1 MTRPVTDIEKG
12 HFDASLR
19 AVRFVLG
26 KRINIAAQ
34 ISLANDILC
43 IAVGLRS
50 ASLIDQLYLN
60 KNDID
65 RFQSLF
71 HHANLLSIGE
81 DHVFIIHRQLL
92 LQDIQDYLSGSSQG
106 LQRVF
111 INVDYRLAKPEVMP
125 NNRYR
130 AMEDYIRQVLLP
142 EVRHRIESW
151 NDAEVTYNQL
161 PVPNKKELSLVT
173 LTGWML
179 SYPVNYVLP
188 CNATR
193 RYQRWLAYQ
202 QQQQQSTTDADGHD
216 NGYDSDTEE
225 QDEKT
230 TRDEDEDEDEDED
243 SGRNCL
249 ANQVLVVTRIHL
261 EPNSEVEGLH
271 NHCLLS
277 FSYPAELAE
286 RWVDPSAL
294 SPESP
299 LSPARP
305 QRERDVE
312 AQGLV
317 PEDQISL
324 GGIDKYDSDHEPSQ
338 QEQEEQDQD
347 QEAEPE
353 YEPMPGA
360 YEPCPR
366 TNKVRTTAP
375 IPARRLPRSSTFRS
389 DKQLPFSNPDIC
401 AAGRTFLG
409 QFHTR
414 FQKQAVWQSWE
425 VGQESVTLPVVA
437 M

>member
-1 MTRPVTDIEKG
+1 MTRPVTEIERG

-50 ASLIDQLYLN
+50 ASLVDQLYLN

-71 HHANLLSIGE
+71 HHANLLSIGD

-92 LQDIQDYLSGSSQG
+92 LLDIQDYLSGSGLG

-130 AMEDYIRQVLLP
+130 ALEDYIRQVLLP

-151 NDAEVTYNQL
+151 NEAEVTSKQL
-161 PVPNKKELSLVT
+161 PLPNKKELSLVT

-225 QDEKT
+225 QDEDN
-230 TRDEDEDEDEDED
+230 TREDDEDDDED

-271 NHCLLS
+271 SHCLLS

-294 SPESP
+294 GPESP
-299 LSPARP
+299 LSPAKP

-324 GGIDKYDSDHEPSQ
+324 GGIDKYDSDHEPSH
-338 QEQEEQDQD
+338 QEEQGEQDQD
-347 QEAEPE
+347 QEAQPE

-360 YEPCPR
+360 YEPCLG
-366 TNKVRTTAP
+366 TNKIRTTAP

-414 FQKQAVWQSWE
+414 FQKQTIWQSWE

>member
-1 MTRPVTDIEKG
+1 MTQHATDIEQG
-12 HFDASLR
+12 YFEASLR
-19 AVRFVLG
+19 AVRHVLQ
-26 KRINIAAQ
+26 KRINQAAQ

-92 LQDIQDYLSGSSQG
+92 LQDIQDYLSGSSLG

-111 INVDYRLAKPEVMP
+111 INVDYRLAKPEVVIC
-125 NNRYR
+125 R

-151 NDAEVTYNQL
+151 NDAEVASNQL

-202 QQQQQSTTDADGHD
+202 QQQQIAAGEDAADEHD
-216 NGYDSDTEE
+216 NGYDSDTED
-225 QDEKT
+225 QN
-230 TRDEDEDEDEDED
+230 EDEVGDDNDD
-243 SGRNCL
+243 DDNSGRNCL
-249 ANQVLVVTRIHL
+249 ANQVLVVTRVYL
-261 EPNSEVEGLH
+261 EPNNEVEGLQ
-271 NHCLLS
+271 NYCLLS

-286 RWVDPSAL
+286 RWVDPSAP

-312 AQGLV
+312 AHGLV

-324 GGIDKYDSDHEPSQ
+324 GGIDKYDSDHEPCQQ
-338 QEQEEQDQD
+338 QEQED

-360 YEPCPR
+360 YESCSRR
-366 TNKVRTTAP
+366 TRTTAP
-375 IPARRLPRSSTFRS
+375 ILPKKLPRSSTFH
-389 DKQLPFSNPDIC
+389 DKPLPFSNPDIQ
-401 AAGRTFLG
+401 AAGRTFLH

>member
-1 MTRPVTDIEKG
+1 
-12 HFDASLR
+12 
-19 AVRFVLG
+19 
-26 KRINIAAQ
+26 
-34 ISLANDILC
+34 
-43 IAVGLRS
+43 
-50 ASLIDQLYLN
+50 
-60 KNDID
+60 
-65 RFQSLF
+65 
-71 HHANLLSIGE
+71 
-81 DHVFIIHRQLL
+81 
-92 LQDIQDYLSGSSQG
+92 
-106 LQRVF
+106 
-111 INVDYRLAKPEVMP
+111 
-125 NNRYR
+125 
-130 AMEDYIRQVLLP
+130 MEDYIRQVLLP

-151 NDAEVTYNQL
+151 NDAEVASNQL

-202 QQQQQSTTDADGHD
+202 QQQQIAAGEDAADGHD
-216 NGYDSDTEE
+216 NGYDSDTED
-225 QDEKT
+225 QN
-230 TRDEDEDEDEDED
+230 EDEVGDDNDD
-243 SGRNCL
+243 DDNSGRNCL
-249 ANQVLVVTRIHL
+249 ANQVLVVTRVYL
-261 EPNSEVEGLH
+261 EPNNEVEGLQ
-271 NHCLLS
+271 NYCLLS

-286 RWVDPSAL
+286 RWVDPSAP

-312 AQGLV
+312 AHGLV

-324 GGIDKYDSDHEPSQ
+324 GGIDKYDSDHEPCQQ
-338 QEQEEQDQD
+338 QEQED

-360 YEPCPR
+360 YESCSRR
-366 TNKVRTTAP
+366 TRTTAP
-375 IPARRLPRSSTFRS
+375 ILPKKLPRSSTFH
-389 DKQLPFSNPDIC
+389 DKPLPFSNPDIQ
-401 AAGRTFLG
+401 AAGRTFLH